1 MRKAS
6 MTPWFSLYS
15 ACADREA
22 VAAAL
27 RESLAAFGYSE
38 FNPFG
43 AMPGRSYRE
52 AVRLFVAPAT
62 NGWTRVIGE
71 PDPAQIAPLS
81 MLAPC
86 LLLALSGSDAR
97 IEAYANGESA
107 AVETALTA
115 HAHPNC
121 IPRALSL
128 SGSASAPRLGAVELD
143 ALPDAVREMAQGIDL
158 KQAGSLFSRLSANLM
173 KKAGG
178 EEAAA
183 RQLLDGDRPDWNSP
197 GGARIQ
203 ALLTCLGLGSHEPDF
218 VTLRDAYALH
228 ERRRRNPNAML
239 YPGDAEAMRAVP
251 DALSYQPV
259 YAGRD

>member
-1 MRKAS
+1 
-6 MTPWFSLYS
+6 MTAWFSLYS
-15 ACADREA
+15 ACADASA
-22 VAAAL
+22 VTMALRDPLAAL
-27 RESLAAFGYSE
+27 GYSE

-43 AMPGRSYRE
+43 AMPGRAYRE

-71 PDPAQIAPLS
+71 PHPVQIAALS
-81 MLAPC
+81 QIAPC
-86 LLLALSGSDAR
+86 LLLALNGSDAR
-97 IEAYANGESA
+97 VEAYVDGENA
-107 AVETALTA
+107 ALETALA
-115 HAHPNC
+115 PYADPDC
-121 IPRALSL
+121 IRRALII
-128 SGSASAPRLGAVELD
+128 SGGTSAPRVGSVELD
-143 ALPDAVREMAQGIDL
+143 ALPDDVRDMAQGIDL

-173 KKAGG
+173 KKTGG

-183 RQLLDGDRPDWNSP
+183 RQLLTGDRPDWNSP

-203 ALLTCLGLGSHEPDF
+203 ALLACLGLEGHEPDF

-228 ERRRRNPNAML
+228 ERHRRNPNAML